1 MASEINAKESIAAD
15 FKSQTIFESMSL
27 KGKVTVVTGAARG
40 IGLALAR
47 GAAELG
53 SDIAILD
60 SLHEPSEDLSSWET
74 LRVHIK
80 YYRTDVTHLDQL
92 TETFARIKND
102 LGGIDNC
109 ITAAGLVLDKPFHDH
124 EWDECSKI
132 LNVNVMGTF
141 FCAQLASKTMKEQK
155 KKGSIVMIASNAANV
170 AIPSRNMSMY
180 TASKGAIQSLTRALA
195 VELAE
200 FGIRVN
206 SVSPGFIATEMIMEA
221 CRRDSDL
228 WNVFSSKPPMQR
240 IGARSDLKGIVGY
253 LLTDAASY
261 TTGTDVVVDGG
272 LACGHS

>member
-1 MASEINAKESIAAD
+1 
-15 FKSQTIFESMSL
+15 
-27 KGKVTVVTGAARG
+27 
-40 IGLALAR
+40 
-47 GAAELG
+47 
-53 SDIAILD
+53 
-60 SLHEPSEDLSSWET
+60 
-74 LRVHIK
+74 
-80 YYRTDVTHLDQL
+80 
-92 TETFARIKND
+92 
-102 LGGIDNC
+102 
-109 ITAAGLVLDKPFHDH
+109 
-124 EWDECSKI
+124 
-132 LNVNVMGTF
+132 MGTF

-228 WNVFSSKPPMQR
+228 WNVFSSKPPIQR
-240 IGARSDLKGIVGY
+240 VGARSDLKGIVGY